1 MLNQTFSCWL
11 IVYLYVLNIFA
22 GFIIVY
28 TNCYLAEKGQVVVFS
43 NLFLFDNIELAQTAG
58 TEESRFKC

>member
-11 IVYLYVLNIFA
+11 IVYLYVLNIFE

-43 NLFLFDNIELAQTAG
+43 NLFLFDNIELADCRNWGIQI
-58 TEESRFKC
+58 